1 MVLNH
6 KHLREIS
13 DEGLGAI
20 ICSVSCASPCTCP
33 FDWIQIL
40 YNSICHTGSSFSS
53 NWQRQIARSGVTLC
67 GCWLVYPDDVSVPT
81 IPLGTRAWDT
91 KVYVVDS
98 DEAREQSRLY
108 FTIVLTELLTGQLS
122 ISLFGLLGSLH
133 ESIGRNQ
140 NNRVSLFF
148 MSARCFN

>member
-1 MVLNH
+1 
-6 KHLREIS
+6 
-13 DEGLGAI
+13 
-20 ICSVSCASPCTCP
+20 
-33 FDWIQIL
+33 
-40 YNSICHTGSSFSS
+40 
-53 NWQRQIARSGVTLC
+53 
-67 GCWLVYPDDVSVPT
+67 
-81 IPLGTRAWDT
+81 
-91 KVYVVDS
+91 VVDS